1 MNCFKSLAI
10 ATLTLVAFA
19 NTQAATSQW
28 QVNNAN
34 SQINFTSIKKGSVA
48 EVHHFTEIKGT
59 ISESG
64 QVEISIDLASAET
77 SIAIRNERLSSYL
90 FETDKYPSAHV
101 STKITPDTISKLA
114 PGETLNL
121 THDATIS
128 LHNQSKKQPVSLT
141 VNKLKNN
148 ELMVTS
154 AQPVII
160 NAADYG
166 LTDGINKLR
175 DLAGLPSISYAVPVT
190 FTLHFNAQ

>member
-1 MNCFKSLAI
+1 MNCFKPLTI

-19 NTQAATSQW
+19 NTQAATPKW
-28 QVNNAN
+28 QVNNEA

-48 EVHHFTEIKGT
+48 EIHHFTEITGT

-77 SIAIRNERLSSYL
+77 NIAIRNERLSSYL
-90 FETDKYPSAHV
+90 FETDKYPSALI

-114 PGETLNL
+114 AGETLQL
-121 THDATIS
+121 TRDVTIS

-175 DLAGLPSISYAVPVT
+175 DLAGLPSISYAIPVT
-190 FTLHFNAQ
+190 FTLHLNAQ

>member
-1 MNCFKSLAI
+1 MNCFKPLTI
-10 ATLTLVAFA
+10 ATLALIVFS
-19 NTQAATSQW
+19 NTQAATPQW
-28 QVNNAN
+28 QVNNEA

-48 EVHHFTEIKGT
+48 EVHHFKEIKGT

-64 QVEISIDLASAET
+64 QVEISINLNSAET
-77 SIAIRNERLSSYL
+77 NIAIRNERLSNYL
-90 FETDKYPSAHV
+90 FETDKYPSALI
-101 STKITPDTISKLA
+101 STQITPGSIGKLA
-114 PGETLNL
+114 PGETLHL
-121 THDATIS
+121 TRDVTIA
-128 LHNQSKKQPVSLT
+128 LHNHSKKQPVSLT

-175 DLAGLPSISYAVPVT
+175 DLASLPSISFAVPVT
-190 FTLHFNAQ
+190 FTLHLNTQ

>member
-1 MNCFKSLAI
+1 MNCLKPLAI

-28 QVNNAN
+28 QVNNSK

-64 QVEISIDLASAET
+64 QVEVTIDLASAET
-77 SIAIRNERLSSYL
+77 NIAIRNERLMTYL
-90 FETDKYPSAHV
+90 FESDKYPSA
-101 STKITPDTISKLA
+101 TISTQISPDSISQLN
-114 PGETLNL
+114 PGETLRL
-121 THDATIS
+121 THEVSIS
-128 LHNQSKKQPVSLT
+128 FHNQTHKQPVSLT

-148 ELMVTS
+148 ELMIAST
-154 AQPVII
+154 QPVII
-160 NAADYG
+160 NAADYN
-166 LTDGINKLR
+166 LTNGINKLR

-190 FTLHFNAQ
+190 FTLHLAAR